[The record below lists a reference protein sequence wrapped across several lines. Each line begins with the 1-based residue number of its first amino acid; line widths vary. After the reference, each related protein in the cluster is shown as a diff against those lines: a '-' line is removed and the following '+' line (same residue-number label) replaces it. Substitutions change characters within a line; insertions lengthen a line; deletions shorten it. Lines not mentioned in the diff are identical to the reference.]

1 MVSNLFVMKKKVEI
15 LDWKPSPG
23 FGFVYVRTF
32 ILSLKT
38 GDMLTT
44 FDGKL
49 NKTNFFLRYELLNA
63 GIGYFLY

>member
-1 MVSNLFVMKKKVEI
+1 M
-15 LDWKPSPG
+15 
-23 FGFVYVRTF
+23 YAYF

-44 FDGKL
+44 FDDKL
-49 NKTNFFLRYELLNA
+49 NKTNFLLRYELLNA